1 MQSLAH
7 NIYHSSLKFIIF
19 LSVRTILVFREDRSK
34 YTVFTNK
41 DTLNGDTTNFLFN
54 RPVVFFVVD
63 FFYSVHRPRT
73 MITTNRNFN
82 NTLAL
87 KTYIASFENHPFD
100 LFIKCQKLISFKRQT
115 ILSYGFLKWIL
126 T

>member
-54 RPVVFFVVD
+54 RPVGFFVVD
-63 FFYSVHRPRT
+63 FFLLCSSTKDDDYDKSKFQQH
-73 MITTNRNFN
+73 IS
-82 NTLAL
+82 L
-87 KTYIASFENHPFD
+87 ED
-100 LFIKCQKLISFKRQT
+100 LYC
-115 ILSYGFLKWIL
+115 
-126 T
+126 